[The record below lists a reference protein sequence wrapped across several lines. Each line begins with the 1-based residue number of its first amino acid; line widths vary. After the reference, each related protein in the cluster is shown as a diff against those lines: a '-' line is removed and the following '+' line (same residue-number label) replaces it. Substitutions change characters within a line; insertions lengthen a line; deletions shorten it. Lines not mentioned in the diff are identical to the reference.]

1 MPNAKK
7 VAVMAPN
14 DETGQEAVVLVEKA
28 YQANGIE
35 VTGKYMF
42 ERDTPDFTP
51 ILTKVL
57 STQPDIIETDGSA
70 PVDVGLIVKQARQ
83 LNFKG
88 LINKIGGAG
97 TAEVIRVAG
106 PEYSDGFMYQ
116 TSADLSDPKVKRL
129 MAAFAAKYKD
139 PFNATLITG
148 YDMSVMLFDA
158 IVKVQ
163 SLDARKIAPVLADM
177 KGNGTFGPLEF
188 GGQAYYGIKRQP
200 LFSFFSDG
208 SKKE

>member
-1 MPNAKK
+1 
-7 VAVMAPN
+7 
-14 DETGQEAVVLVEKA
+14 
-28 YQANGIE
+28 
-35 VTGKYMF
+35 
-42 ERDTPDFTP
+42 
-51 ILTKVL
+51 
-57 STQPDIIETDGSA
+57 
-70 PVDVGLIVKQARQ
+70 
-83 LNFKG
+83 
-88 LINKIGGAG
+88 
-97 TAEVIRVAG
+97 
-106 PEYSDGFMYQ
+106 MYQ

-200 LFSFFSDG
+200 LFSFFLG
-208 SKKE
+208 RVEKGVEKIVTKLQP